1 VKARAEQRVRT
12 SRRPLGKRRA
22 STPAGTPLDAS
33 VAPDLQPGPEQA
45 GSTERSFRPDLEGLR
60 GVAIL
65 LVLLFH
71 AGLPGMGGGF
81 VGVDVFFVLSGFLIT
96 GILVRERERTGRIG
110 LRAFYARRARR
121 ILPAGAVFV
130 ALTLIASAFVL
141 DPLRLTDVARD
152 GVAAALSVPN
162 IRFALN
168 AMDYFQSGS
177 PPSPLLHYWSLGV
190 EEQFYLLWPAML
202 LLALRLPRRRLA
214 ASLLLVTVVIGSYL
228 VAFYLTTASAQ
239 WAFYSLPARA
249 WQLALG
255 GLIAVIPLQRL
266 PQRVLTIVSWVGLI
280 GIVAAGVTVDPASP
294 YPGLAALLPTLGAGA
309 VVLGGDRPWSVG
321 TLLAVPPL
329 RFFGRISYSLYLAHW
344 PILVLPAANLA
355 IGEQLPLEIRGALA
369 LVSVVVACASY
380 LLVERPFLRG
390 MPSGL
395 RLGRTLA
402 AAGATIAAMVVLAA
416 GTNAYASWRIDEAMA
431 ANDSEVVSSS
441 VGSSAS
447 SEEGDESAT
456 SGSTSGSSDGS
467 VVDDAPGGEHR
478 PVMSG
483 GSATKGQVAVTSPGL
498 IPKPTAR
505 PRPPAPAPVGPQPLP
520 RGVRPS
526 LADARGDDELLL
538 HNGCTLGYAGI
549 QPPACEFG
557 DPRGPTVVLVGDS
570 HASQWFPAL
579 VRIAQDRHWRLV
591 TLTKLSCRFFDLPMF
606 SRELDRRYT
615 ECESW
620 RALVVS
626 RLVALRPKLTI
637 VAAARGPQML
647 TPEDD
652 NPARQGIA
660 MARLLNGVP
669 GKIAIMADTPE
680 SHFRVPE
687 CISGHLADTRACE
700 TARSFAFG
708 WRRLLLEQAAAKAL
722 GARIVDLAPTICPRD
737 PCPVVLNGM
746 IVYRDDHHMTATFA
760 ASLAS
765 VLSKA
770 LPDPAPRPPAP
781 APKPVVPSPT
791 PKPVAPTP
799 VASAPPVLSL
809 PAASQQLPAH
819 LYRV

>member
-1 VKARAEQRVRT
+1 MPLEPAVSSAR
-12 SRRPLGKRRA
+12 
-22 STPAGTPLDAS
+22 
-33 VAPDLQPGPEQA
+33 QPEPEQV

-71 AGLPGMGGGF
+71 AGLAGVGGGF

-96 GILVRERERTGRIG
+96 GILVRERERTGRIS

-121 ILPAGAVFV
+121 ILPAGAVFI
-130 ALTLIASAFVL
+130 ALTLIASAVVL

-152 GVAAALSVPN
+152 GVAAALSIPN

-168 AMDYFQSGS
+168 AMDYFQSAS

-202 LLALRLPRRRLA
+202 MLAMRLPRHRLA
-214 ASLLLVTVVIGSYL
+214 ASLLLVTIVVGSY
-228 VAFYLTTASAQ
+228 VAAFYLTGASAQ

-255 GLIAVIPLQRL
+255 GLVAVMPSQRL
-266 PQRVLTIVSWVGLI
+266 PQRALSIISWVGLI
-280 GIVAAGVTVDPASP
+280 AVVVAAVTVDPATP
-294 YPGLAALLPTLGAGA
+294 YPGLVALLPTLGAAA

-321 TLLAVPPL
+321 IVLAMRPL
-329 RFFGRISYSLYLAHW
+329 RFLGRISYSLYLAHW

-355 IGEQLPLEIRGALA
+355 IGEQLPFEARGALA
-369 LVSVVVACASY
+369 LVSIGVACASY
-380 LLVERPFLRG
+380 RWIERPFLSG
-390 MPSGL
+390 MPSAM

-402 AAGATIAAMVVLAA
+402 AAGATIVAIVIVAA
-416 GTNAYASWRIDEAMA
+416 GTNAYASWRIDEAIA

-441 VGSSAS
+441 VDSAVLG
-447 SEEGDESAT
+447 EEGEESVAADLDP
-456 SGSTSGSSDGS
+456 GSSDGL

-478 PVMSG
+478 PVTSG
-483 GSATKGQVAVTSPGL
+483 SSMTRGQVPVTSPGL
-498 IPKPTAR
+498 IAKPTAR
-505 PRPPAPAPVGPQPLP
+505 PRPPTPAPVGPLPLP
-520 RGVRPS
+520 RGVRPA

-538 HNGCTLGYAGI
+538 HNGCTLGYGGI
-549 QPPACEFG
+549 QPPSCEFG
-557 DPRGPTVVLVGDS
+557 DPRGPTVALVGDS

-579 VRIAQDRHWRLV
+579 VRIAQARHWRLV
-591 TLTKLSCRFFDLPMF
+591 TFTKLSCRFFDLPMV

-620 RALVVS
+620 RSLVVS
-626 RLVALRPKLTI
+626 RLVALHPKLTI

-652 NPARQGIA
+652 NPVRQGIA
-660 MARLLNGVP
+660 MARLLSGVP

-700 TARSFAFG
+700 TSRSFAFG

-722 GARIVDLAPTICPRD
+722 GATIVDLAPIICPRD

-760 ASLAS
+760 TALAP

-770 LPDPAPRPPAP
+770 LPDPAPPRPAP
-781 APKPVVPSPT
+781 TPRPLAPSPT
-791 PKPVAPTP
+791 PNALPIHSQPDAAQVSPAP
-799 VASAPPVLSL
+799 S
-809 PAASQQLPAH
+809 
-819 LYRV
+819 RV